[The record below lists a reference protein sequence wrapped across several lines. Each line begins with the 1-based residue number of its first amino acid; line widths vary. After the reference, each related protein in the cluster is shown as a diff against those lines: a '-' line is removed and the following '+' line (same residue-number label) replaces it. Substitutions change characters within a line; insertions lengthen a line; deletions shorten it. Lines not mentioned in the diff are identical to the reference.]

1 MKVTEEFLESVFA
14 PFGFVE
20 DVIIKRHLVSTNPP
34 LVHGNGNVYFLDTI
48 AAMNAMVSMKDV
60 CVNGVTFECTL
71 TMPKSARSFSA
82 PSSPPAARNSM
93 SKAMPIPCNFGHQA
107 HPQYGSYSKSTKS
120 HGMGRGMA
128 HDSRAR
134 IQGVDRQPLAYSAPA
149 SHSFAHSYAGHA
161 PFHQHAPSHQ
171 HQQQP
176 AQHQQHFDMGRVAH
190 MPPSRPF
197 AQRSVSDSY
206 RHEPAFAPSAPS
218 ASFGATGN
226 LHFLGQNLL
235 VPATARPPL
244 PPSHGLAPFDD
255 CFTTISPSNHRG
267 ASSAPGS
274 SNASVTTQATGLY
287 SARAGS
293 SPAECGSSLV
303 SSMSKSLSNSNDDC
317 SGAAD
322 CARNVAFLSL
332 AAASTDSFT
341 YVPPQTHAA
350 FAQSGDFA
358 KLRLDSW
365 AAQAPN
371 GAFHLDRHL
380 FDLSPS
386 PEPGSLGD
394 R

>member
-1 MKVTEEFLESVFA
+1 MKVTEDFLESVFA
-14 PFGFVE
+14 PFGSVE

-60 CVNGVTFECTL
+60 CVHGVSFECTL
-71 TMPKSARSFSA
+71 TMPKGAHSFSA
-82 PSSPPAARNSM
+82 PSSPPAARS
-93 SKAMPIPCNFGHQA
+93 SPKAMPIPCNYGGHQS
-107 HPQYGSYSKSTKS
+107 HSQYGSYSKGVKS
-120 HGMGRGMA
+120 YGTGRGMA

-149 SHSFAHSYAGHA
+149 AHSYAHSYAAHAHA
-161 PFHQHAPSHQ
+161 PFHHLPP
-171 HQQQP
+171 HQQQQP
-176 AQHQQHFDMGRVAH
+176 QPQHFDMGRAAQ
-190 MPPSRPF
+190 MPPSRPH
-197 AQRSVSDSY
+197 AQRSVSDPY
-206 RHEPAFAPSAPS
+206 RHEPVFAPSAPS
-218 ASFGATGN
+218 APYGPTGG
-226 LHFLGQNLL
+226 LHFLSQNLL

-267 ASSAPGS
+267 GS
-274 SNASVTTQATGLY
+274 SNASVTTQATGV
-287 SARAGS
+287 SSGRPGS

-317 SGAAD
+317 SAVAD

-341 YVPPQTHAA
+341 YVPPQVQHAA
-350 FAQSGDFA
+350 FAQGGDFA

-365 AAQAPN
+365 AAQAPT